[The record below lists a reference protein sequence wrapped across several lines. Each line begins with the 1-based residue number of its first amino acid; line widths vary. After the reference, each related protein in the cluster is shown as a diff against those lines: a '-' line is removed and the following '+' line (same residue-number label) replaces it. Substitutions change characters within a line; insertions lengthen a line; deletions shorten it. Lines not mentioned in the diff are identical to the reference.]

1 MTLNKILSKTA
12 YSAYDKKKYRH
23 DYFDK
28 KTGGYLVIER
38 ERIAQSLMNK
48 QEKAKFKREY
58 AMCLTL
64 AKNGYAV
71 EYLKDKPKSYDILL
85 NGTPADLK
93 KTTSHNHIIHYAK
106 KAVYRQNADI
116 VIFEFEK
123 MTMKIQEKLNLI
135 KMMKINILYFISI
148 ENKISVL

>member
-58 AMCLTL
+58 AMCLIL

-85 NGTPADLK
+85 NGIPADLK
-93 KTTSHNHIIHYAK
+93 KTTSHNNIVDYAK
-106 KAVYRQNADI
+106 KAIYKQGANI
-116 VIFEFEK
+116 VVFEFEK
-123 MTMKIQEKLNLI
+123 TTMKIQEKLNLV
-135 KMMKINILYFISI
+135 KMMKINILYFISN
-148 ENKISVL
+148 EKKIRAL

>member
-23 DYFDK
+23 DYFCR
-28 KTGGYLVIER
+28 KTGGYLIVER
-38 ERIAQSLMNK
+38 ERITQSLMNK

-85 NGTPADLK
+85 MRLK
-93 KTTSHNHIIHYAK
+93 LRSPLSGVTEVRTFRHVPILWYKGINNFLSAK
-106 KAVYRQNADI
+106 NIYPLCVYFPKFY
-116 VIFEFEK
+116 VH
-123 MTMKIQEKLNLI
+123 L
-135 KMMKINILYFISI
+135 
-148 ENKISVL
+148 